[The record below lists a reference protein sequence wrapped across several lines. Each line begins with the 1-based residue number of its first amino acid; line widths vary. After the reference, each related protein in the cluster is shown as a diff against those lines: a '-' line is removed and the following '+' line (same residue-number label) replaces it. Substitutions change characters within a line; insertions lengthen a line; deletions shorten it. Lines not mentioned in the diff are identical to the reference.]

1 MWHGNKGIW
10 VCFRKSNQF
19 KLDFMSMDKRKIKKL
34 IEMLQ
39 ESDLTEIE
47 VTEGEEAVRI
57 SRKSSNDFEVIE
69 KPVQERKAEAPV
81 NIETKEVLKSG
92 SKVITSPIVGTFYR
106 RPAPDK
112 DPYVKVGDVIDAG
125 QVVCIVEAMKMM
137 NEIKSEYSGKI
148 VSIEVEDGEP
158 VQFSQDLIT
167 LE

>member
-1 MWHGNKGIW
+1 
-10 VCFRKSNQF
+10 
-19 KLDFMSMDKRKIKKL
+19 MSMDIRKIKKL

-57 SRKSSNDFEVIE
+57 SRKSSNDFEVFK